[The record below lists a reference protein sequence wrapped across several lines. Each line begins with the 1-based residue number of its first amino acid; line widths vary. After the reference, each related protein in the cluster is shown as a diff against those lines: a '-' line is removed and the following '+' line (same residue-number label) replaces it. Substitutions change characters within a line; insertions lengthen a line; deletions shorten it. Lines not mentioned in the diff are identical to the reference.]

1 MDKIIEAFKDFDFG
15 VAFSSLSGEQII
27 MALLGFII
35 SIFAGFFFGG
45 AIFYALGVKSG
56 KKAAKK
62 KKKTEFTSA
71 DNAYQKIEQANL
83 DSLLDSLVT
92 AGADDIFSDDLE
104 LIEDDVI
111 EETPTATKEETAE
124 EDAEKAKSLGIVN
137 ELEDEEFKAMIETRR
152 KNLPIF
158 TRDEILMYVET
169 LKNYGGRAVVER
181 RNKTM
186 NYDRA
191 KVGGNTFM
199 VMYERKSTPIML
211 VRLHLNTVNKLI
223 EQMGDCVVPAPALG
237 PDWYSV
243 VFKAMAN
250 SAVLML
256 TTVKLAYKYTFS
268 QEFFKNTEGKIVTDP
283 KTVELN
289 ERELNYS
296 LSVYDY
302 TCHERAMAV
311 SDTLDDEYHINY
323 FSKSEICE
331 YATDELNT
339 ILPTV
344 INWRT
349 ANKPATLKTGDKMYS
364 IIYER
369 AGVVKLIFRAD
380 EEYIELQ
387 KTLHDN
393 ICESTFPVSR
403 DWMWYSV
410 VIDPKDFSEK
420 QIKELLRYS
429 YEYVIKIHKLNEE
442 VASESEGK

>member
-1 MDKIIEAFKDFDFG
+1 
-15 VAFSSLSGEQII
+15 
-27 MALLGFII
+27 
-35 SIFAGFFFGG
+35 
-45 AIFYALGVKSG
+45 
-56 KKAAKK
+56 
-62 KKKTEFTSA
+62 
-71 DNAYQKIEQANL
+71 
-83 DSLLDSLVT
+83 
-92 AGADDIFSDDLE
+92 
-104 LIEDDVI
+104 
-111 EETPTATKEETAE
+111 
-124 EDAEKAKSLGIVN
+124 
-137 ELEDEEFKAMIETRR
+137 
-152 KNLPIF
+152 
-158 TRDEILMYVET
+158 
-169 LKNYGGRAVVER
+169 
-181 RNKTM
+181 M

-199 VMYERKSTPIML
+199 IMYERKSTPIML

-223 EQMGDCVVPAPALG
+223 EQMGDCAVPAPALG

-243 VFKAMAN
+243 VFKAMPN

-289 ERELNYS
+289 ERELNYA

-302 TCHERAMAV
+302 TCHEMAMKV
-311 SDTLDDEYHINY
+311 SDSLEEEYHINY

-339 ILPTV
+339 ILPTS

-349 ANKPATLKTGDKMYS
+349 ANRPATLKTGDKMFA

-380 EEYIELQ
+380 EEYVELQ
-387 KTLHDN
+387 KTLHEN

-410 VIDPKDFSEK
+410 VVDPKTFSEK
-420 QIKELLRYS
+420 QIKDLLRYS
-429 YEYVIKIHKLNEE
+429 YEYVIKIHKLDETDLEE
-442 VASESEGK
+442 VGSDKKKWRK